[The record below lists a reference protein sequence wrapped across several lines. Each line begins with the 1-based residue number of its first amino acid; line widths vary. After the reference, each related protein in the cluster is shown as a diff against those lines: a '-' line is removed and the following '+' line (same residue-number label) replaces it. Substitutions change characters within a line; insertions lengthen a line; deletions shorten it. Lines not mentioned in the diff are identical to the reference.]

1 MKLRR
6 LLLLPSD
13 EDERTSDSTLK
24 GEKGP
29 DWDLLAEVDRLRT
42 TSSGLQRGPGDP
54 RPETHRGTGSCGWLS
69 CLGNPPASFF

>member
-13 EDERTSDSTLK
+13 EDERTSDSTLE

-29 DWDLLAEVDRLRT
+29 DWDLLTEVDRLRT
-42 TSSGLQRGPGDP
+42 TSSGLQRVQ
-54 RPETHRGTGSCGWLS
+54 ETRGRRHDRGTGSCGCLS
-69 CLGNPPASFF
+69 CLGNPPASFS